1 MDVLIDNN
9 YRELQDYELD
19 NIYGGGFD
27 FGLGAIA
34 SVIWGFC
41 DGYNGTDHNYKY
53 RNRHHN

>member
-41 DGYNGTDHNYKY
+41 DGYNGTYHNYK
-53 RNRHHN
+53 